1 MDGGARTVKNID
13 KRGPIAYRI
22 QKKTD
27 HKASREGRPI
37 VKIVVYDKY
46 KKMMSQWSPDD
57 SQDEITADS
66 A

>member
-27 HKASREGRPI
+27 HKASREGRPR
-37 VKIVVYDKY
+37 VKIVIYNKY